1 MEKENKKIT
10 NKSKSLKKSN
20 DSDNSS
26 SSKKSN
32 DSDNSSSSKKS
43 KSLKKSND
51 SDNSSSS
58 KGFSKIYLLIGLIL
72 IIGVGIGLY
81 FLLRDDSDDKDDKD
95 DKDEEENKN
104 DEEKDSSNKNKTSNN
119 NTLIIVLSVIGF
131 VYITGVLFAFYNNK
145 GALSFAS
152 WFSLFF
158 GSGKSS
164 VEKRDSEKSE
174 KKGSGKRD
182 SEKLKDSEKPGVK
195 LKNAGVLAGIQ
206 NAGGKLKDSEKSVKE
221 KNTKVLEGIKK
232 AEGKLKN
239 AGVLEGIKKAEG
251 KLKNTGVLEGIK
263 KAGGKLKKATEK
275 KLKERSEKKDTKT
288 EIEEGL
294 SQRRELAEARV

>member
-1 MEKENKKIT
+1 MEKENKKNKIT
-10 NKSKSLKKSN
+10 NKSKSL
-20 DSDNSS
+20 
-26 SSKKSN
+26 KKSN

-81 FLLRDDSDDKDDKD
+81 FLLRDDSNDKDDKD
-95 DKDEEENKN
+95 DKGNKDEEENKN

-182 SEKLKDSEKPGVK
+182 SEKLKDSEKAGVK
-195 LKNAGVLAGIQ
+195 LKKAV
-206 NAGGKLKDSEKSVKE
+206 
-221 KNTKVLEGIKK
+221 VLEGIKK
-232 AEGKLKN
+232 AGGKLKN
-239 AGVLEGIKKAEG
+239 
-251 KLKNTGVLEGIK
+251 
-263 KAGGKLKKATEK
+263 AGGKLKKATEK
-275 KLKERSEKKDTKT
+275 KLKERSEKKDTIT
-288 EIEEGL
+288 EIEEAL
-294 SQRRELAEARV
+294 SKRKELAETRV